1 MSSAA
6 PAQSAHK
13 VVPDP
18 EVQPTLTLWPE
29 VADILGLGRSAVCH
43 EAAGRGELPVL
54 RFGKRMVVP
63 TAALRKLLGLD
74 S

>member
-29 VADILGLGRSAVCH
+29 VADILGLGRSAVY